1 MSELIIFRTLFKV
14 KDLHQNMEVPNQL
27 FFIKHP
33 TMDNISFIS
42 IRYSENEFRIVVLK
56 DFEYYYQ
63 YLDIAWRF
71 TNEETYIY
79 IGDKTINVTQI
90 ENLSDIELILTYS
103 RDILDQNLKVKGVDF
118 QKSQTPFMTKLEQ
131 TKIEI
136 PI

>member
-42 IRYSENEFRIVVLK
+42 IRYSENEFRIIVLK
-56 DFEYYYQ
+56 DFEYYCQ
-63 YLDIAWRF
+63 YLDIVWHF
-71 TNEETYIY
+71 MNGEINLH
-79 IGDKTINVTQI
+79 IGGKTINIKQV
-90 ENLSDIELILTYS
+90 EELSDMELVLTYS